1 MLSCAFCTSFY
12 SSSRFQFAARV
23 IALEEGKVEC
33 LIAVSW
39 FSTNRI
45 LMFDLPEK
53 PHKKLTT
60 AQQAAWGKMRALLEN
75 STEADRQ
82 YDGMPG
88 AEAGRVISTDLAR
101 MLDSRYAKN
110 PGPCKLRDIEPGWDL
125 AWRYSQDRFERE
137 LRTLGKRRRV
147 RFMAGGWAAGKTH
160 AVENQPSNKPD
171 LTWDGTLKDIDWAA
185 AVIDLAVVEGWEVEI
200 AYIYR
205 NLELALYGAVER
217 RKKEGRSV
225 PLHKLA
231 ANHRE
236 VQQAVMNLNLLYS
249 GHPKISFLFLHNLGK
264 RGVLSDP
271 LNIEIKELELNGALH
286 YLQRHEEYYAK
297 AAKHLEQAHQARA

>member
-1 MLSCAFCTSFY
+1 ML
-12 SSSRFQFAARV
+12 V
-23 IALEEGKVEC
+23 LP
-33 LIAVSW
+33 
-39 FSTNRI
+39 
-45 LMFDLPEK
+45 DLPHE
-53 PHKKLTT
+53 KLTGEQRM
-60 AQQAAWGKMRALLEN
+60 AFEAMRTLLEN
-75 STEADRQ
+75 SLEADRT
-82 YDGMPG
+82 YDGLTDTEG
-88 AEAGRVISTDLAR
+88 GRVISTDLAR

-110 PGPCKLRDIEPGWDL
+110 PGPGNLRDIVPGWDL

-137 LRTLGKRRRV
+137 LRARKKRRRV

-171 LTWDGTLKDIDWAA
+171 LTWDGTLKEIDWAVA
-185 AVIDLAVVEGWEVEI
+185 MIDLAFQEGWEVEI

-217 RKKEGRSV
+217 RKKEGRAV
-225 PLHKLA
+225 PLEQLA

-236 VQQAVMNLNLLYS
+236 VQQAVLNLNLLYS

-264 RGVLSDP
+264 QGVLSDP
-271 LNIEIKELELNGALH
+271 LKIEIKELELNGALH

-297 AAKHLEQAHQARA
+297 AAEHLDQAHQT